1 MQISRRDALMGAGAA
16 AVVAG
21 VPGAVQATQTDPV
34 AVLVREARAYQ
45 EWLDRRNFTASDD
58 EFNDLCDHLS
68 EMEYKI
74 RDTPATSFEGIAGK
88 VRIAWKGAMTC
99 DELSGPPAE
108 FDKVAPLDP
117 ERFVW
122 SALQD
127 LERLAGEA
135 RS

>member
-34 AVLVREARAYQ
+34 AVLVREARAYE

-58 EFNDLCDHLS
+58 EFNGLCGHLR
-68 EMEYKI
+68 ELEYQI
-74 RDTPATSFEGIAGK
+74 RDTPATSFEAIAGK
-88 VRIAWKGAMTC
+88 VRIAWKGSAFSDMAS
-99 DELSGPPAE
+99 DGPPAE

-117 ERFVW
+117 ERFIW
-122 SALQD
+122 SALKD

-135 RS
+135 